1 MWTSHVPGVN
11 DPRVTGKSR
20 TLSETPLEVEE
31 MVTGL
36 NWLLAC
42 ATALLEGAGAAKLS
56 TASKPPVEQKRKA
69 KKTRGLKKA
78 DCDWEFFFIGI
89 LF

>member
-20 TLSETPLEVEE
+20 TLAETPLAVEE

-42 ATALLEGAGAAKLS
+42 ATALLEGVGAAKLS
-56 TASKPPVEQKRKA
+56 TANKPPVEQKRKA
-69 KKTRGLKKA
+69 KKMRGLKIP
-78 DCDWEFFFIGI
+78 DSEERFFFIVI
-89 LF
+89 C